1 MKSLGNR
8 NFSNIFINDLFLF
21 VLDSHLSNY
30 TDDNTLYAFG
40 YNLKETENILPFDIA
55 YCKII
60 KWFEENDMVLNADK
74 CHLCALVRIRKM
86 KLLSLTL
93 ITMGLFRPKR
103 HPFLKSVTH
112 ILQ

>member
-1 MKSLGNR
+1 MKSLVNR

-40 YNLKETENILPFDIA
+40 YSLKETENILPFDIA

-74 CHLCALVRIRKM
+74 CHFMCLGKNTKNETFIFNLNHD
-86 KLLSLTL
+86 
-93 ITMGLFRPKR
+93 G
-103 HPFLKSVTH
+103 PF
-112 ILQ
+112 